1 MKLNFDCVRD
11 LMLAAE
17 DIPYNE
23 NPTMIYFLKNSRL
36 SQYSPDDIYY
46 SMEKIV
52 EAGFVKLR
60 RVKTL
65 SGPFDGIF
73 IGITWEGHQ
82 FLDSIRSDT
91 VWEKAKE
98 KVKKTIGSTSLQ
110 VLSSV
115 AVSIASK
122 FLGL

>member
-23 NPTMIYFLKNSRL
+23 NPTMIYFLKNPRL

-52 EAGFVKLR
+52 EAGFVELR

-65 SGPFDGIF
+65 NGPFDGIF

-91 VWEKAKE
+91 VWDKAKE
-98 KVKKTIGSTSLQ
+98 KVKTTVGSTSLQ

-115 AVSIASK
+115 AISVASK